1 MPELIE
7 KKFADT
13 VLEEKLIKVTTV
25 PKIQYEH
32 LEENMNLVKED
43 FTYVLD
49 KVKIINNS
57 FGKNYLKLELTEQEL
72 IKFKTT

>member
-13 VLEEKLIKVTTV
+13 VLEEKLIKDTTV